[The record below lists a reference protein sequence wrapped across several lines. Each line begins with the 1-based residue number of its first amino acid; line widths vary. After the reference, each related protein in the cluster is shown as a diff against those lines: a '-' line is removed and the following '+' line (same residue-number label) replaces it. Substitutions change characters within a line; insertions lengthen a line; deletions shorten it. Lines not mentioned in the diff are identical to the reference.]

1 MLEVRVGMGYDVH
14 RLVPDHP
21 LFLGGIRIPH
31 SHGLEGHSDADVLI
45 HALMD
50 AMLGALSLGDIG
62 RHFPPSDPS
71 LKGIS
76 SLVLLE
82 RVQKLV
88 SAKGFRVGNADC
100 TLVAQR
106 PKIAPFAEEMK
117 QTLAGILGVPT
128 DRISIK
134 GTTTEGLGLTGRE
147 EGIAA
152 QAIVL
157 LTEA

>member
-1 MLEVRVGMGYDVH
+1 MEVRVGMGYDVH
-14 RLVPDHP
+14 RLIPDHP

-31 SHGLEGHSDADVLI
+31 SHGLKGHSDADVLV

-50 AMLGALSLGDIG
+50 AMLGALALGDIG

-82 RVQKLV
+82 RVQTLV
-88 SAKGFRVGNADC
+88 SSKGFRVGNADC
-100 TLVAQR
+100 TLVAQY

-117 QTLAGILGVPT
+117 QTLAGILGIPT
-128 DRISIK
+128 DRLSIK